1 MLKRHVAIIGGG
13 ISGLEAARVLAT
25 SGHEVTVFD
34 AGEKMGGHVAKWDLL
49 FPNMRKGDEI
59 LAALL
64 DQLPQSIHLSP
75 KTTIRNIERFN
86 GYYVIHSD
94 HVENVLADAV
104 LFAGGFDTFDAR
116 RKEEYGYGIYDNVI
130 TSIELEDKI
139 KAHHF
144 ITSQGKQPKRVAM
157 IHCVGSRDEKVC
169 NNYCSRVC
177 CITAVKQAIEIK
189 KVSPETEVFCF
200 YMDLR
205 MFGRHFEELY
215 REAQEKYGIQFI
227 RGRLSEASE
236 NEDKTVIVKAEDTL
250 IGKPLKMTVDLM
262 VLMVGME
269 LSKIMAPLVEK
280 LQLEVGEDR
289 FIMPLD
295 EQLYP
300 NKTKKEGVFVAGTCT
315 GPKNIPETLN
325 DARSAALVI
334 MNYFDQLSNKN

>member
-13 ISGLEAARVLAT
+13 IAGLEAARVLAK
-25 SGHEVTVFD
+25 SGHEITVFD
-34 AGEKMGGHVAKWDLL
+34 SADKMGGHVAKWDLL
-49 FPNMRKGDEI
+49 FPNMRKGEEI
-59 LAALL
+59 LSDLL
-64 DQLPQSIHLSP
+64 AQLPESIHLYP
-75 KTTIRNIERFN
+75 NTTIRNIERYN
-86 GYYVIHSD
+86 GYYVVHSD
-94 HVENVLADAV
+94 HVENLLADVV

-116 RKEEYGYGIYDNVI
+116 RKEEYGYGIYDNVV
-130 TSIELEDKI
+130 TSIELEEKI
-139 KAHHF
+139 KNNKFVSSNHK
-144 ITSQGKQPKRVAM
+144 TPKRVAM

-177 CITAVKQAIEIK
+177 CVTAVKQAIEIK
-189 KVSPETEVFCF
+189 KNSPETEVFCF

-236 NEDKTVIVKAEDTL
+236 NKDKTIVVKAEDTL
-250 IGKPLKMTVDLM
+250 LGKPLKMTVDMM

-269 LSKIMAPLVEK
+269 LSKNMTPLVEK
-280 LQLEVGEDR
+280 MQLEVGEDR
-289 FIMPLD
+289 FINPLD

-300 NKTKKEGVFVAGTCT
+300 NKTKKDGVFVAGTCT

-325 DARSAALVI
+325 DSRSAALAI
-334 MNYFDQLSNKN
+334 MSYFDKLANKN

>member
-13 ISGLEAARVLAT
+13 IAGLEAARVLAK
-25 SGHEVTVFD
+25 SGHEITVFD
-34 AGEKMGGHVAKWDLL
+34 TAEKMGGHVAKWNLL
-49 FPNMRKGDEI
+49 FPNMRKGEEI

-64 DQLPQSIHLSP
+64 NQLPDSIHLYP
-75 KTTIRNIERFN
+75 NTTIRNVERFN

-94 HVENVLADAV
+94 HVENLLADAV
-104 LFAGGFDTFDAR
+104 LFTGGFDTFDAR

-130 TSIELEDKI
+130 TSIELEERIQK
-139 KAHHF
+139 HHF
-144 ITSQGKQPKRVAM
+144 VTDHGTTPRRVAM

-177 CITAVKQAIEIK
+177 CVTAVKQAIEIK
-189 KVSPETEVFCF
+189 KVSSETEVFCF

-215 REAQEKYGIQFI
+215 REAQEKYDIQFI

-236 NEDKTVIVKAEDTL
+236 NKDKTIIVKAEDTL
-250 IGKPLKMTVDLM
+250 VGKPLKMTVDLV

-269 LSKIMAPLVEK
+269 LSKTLVPLVEK
-280 LQLEVGEDR
+280 MQLEVGNDR
-289 FIMPLD
+289 FITPLD

-300 NKTKKEGVFVAGTCT
+300 NMTKKEGVFVAGTCT

-325 DARSAALVI
+325 DARSAALTI
-334 MNYFDQLSNKN
+334 MSYFDQLSNKN

>member
-13 ISGLEAARVLAT
+13 ISGMEAACIMAK
-25 SGHEVTVFD
+25 SGHEITIFD
-34 AGEKMGGHVAKWDLL
+34 AGEKLGGHVAKWDLL
-49 FPNMRKGDEI
+49 FPNMRKGEEI
-59 LAALL
+59 LATLL
-64 DQLPQSIHLSP
+64 DQLPQSIHILSN
-75 KTTIRNIERFN
+75 TIIQNIERGN
-86 GYYVIHSD
+86 GGYIIHSALID
-94 HVENVLADAV
+94 NIFADAV
-104 LFAGGFDTFDAR
+104 LFAGGFDTFDAT

-139 KAHHF
+139 KEHHF
-144 ITSQGKQPKRVAM
+144 TTSQGTLPKRVAM

-177 CITAVKQAIEIK
+177 CVTAVKQAIEIK
-189 KVSPETEVFCF
+189 KASPETEVFCF

-236 NEDKTVIVKAEDTL
+236 NKDKTIIVKAEDTL
-250 IGKPLKMTVDLM
+250 LGKPLKMTVDLM

-269 LSKIMAPLVEK
+269 LSKSIVPLVEK
-280 LQLEVGEDR
+280 MQLEVGMDR

-300 NKTKKEGVFVAGTCT
+300 NKTKQEGVFVTGTCT

-325 DARSAALVI
+325 DARSAALTI